1 MSYRYE
7 EKRNGSIYVYEISS
21 YWDKEK
27 KQSRQRRVYLGKKN
41 QSTGKLEAKLN
52 KHPISS
58 VGVGG
63 VHLLREISKQLNL
76 PPQKNLREPT
86 DSFEEANFISFE
98 ITCFMRYDLYSQIL
112 SCPSFSF
119 SYFLSS

>member
-41 QSTGKLEAKLN
+41 QSTGRLEAKLN
-52 KHPISS
+52 KHPIGS

-76 PPQKNLREPT
+76 VKVLKKVFPKEYEKVLYL
-86 DSFEEANFISFE
+86 SFFKRNTI
-98 ITCFMRYDLYSQIL
+98 
-112 SCPSFSF
+112 
-119 SYFLSS
+119 